1 MKGKVICTES
11 RARKLIFCVFII
23 CFGLT
28 IPTPFEWTI
37 LKQRNPGTNRT
48 YLQVTF
54 SELGQNELY
63 KTIYYWSTVVL
74 FVFVPFLLLTIFNTF
89 LIRSVHIS
97 RRQRRTMTRPNES
110 ALKSTLSSSSAV
122 STSAIFFTSITK
134 DVINYLMV
142 LLFGRF
148 FLFYTLVQLFF

>member
-1 MKGKVICTES
+1 
-11 RARKLIFCVFII
+11 
-23 CFGLT
+23 
-28 IPTPFEWTI
+28 
-37 LKQRNPGTNRT
+37 
-48 YLQVTF
+48 
-54 SELGQNELY
+54 
-63 KTIYYWSTVVL
+63 
-74 FVFVPFLLLTIFNTF
+74 
-89 LIRSVHIS
+89 
-97 RRQRRTMTRPNES
+97 MTRPNES